1 MKWIAGYF
9 VRSYHFA
16 HPLDRL
22 PFHTLG
28 LFVTCVT
35 YLSLSPVPRTRTRK
49 SECPADGSA
58 RRIHLGGQIFGPVT
72 MIPSTSLLKSQSD
85 WWKMLR
91 FYLRYFTQFPFGCEE
106 KGWFVS
112 GVVWGDWAVAP
123 GGGVTS
129 LEKQPLSSFIRISLS
144 HVRRAG
150 KKENEKLAAPK
161 VLLWLSRLLDNF
173 VVK

>member
-1 MKWIAGYF
+1 MKRIAGYF

-85 WWKMLR
+85 W
-91 FYLRYFTQFPFGCEE
+91 
-106 KGWFVS
+106 
-112 GVVWGDWAVAP
+112 
-123 GGGVTS
+123 
-129 LEKQPLSSFIRISLS
+129 
-144 HVRRAG
+144 
-150 KKENEKLAAPK
+150 
-161 VLLWLSRLLDNF
+161 
-173 VVK
+173 